1 MEKSKGKNSNLK
13 EVIGT
18 DGLVKSPE
26 FLKKTSYK

>member
-1 MEKSKGKNSNLK
+1 MEKSKGKNSKMK
-13 EVIGT
+13 EVIGK